1 MEALEQLIDERVE
14 NAMRELRGMDPCQY
28 FGHKKLN
35 FFSLHRINTERKI
48 IKLQEPHL
56 QPAVGFYNPV
66 HCASFCGYTKTQY
79 IQRELF

>member
-1 MEALEQLIDERVE
+1 MVGCVIDAVTG
-14 NAMRELRGMDPCQY
+14 LDLCQY

-35 FFSLHRINTERKI
+35 FFSLHSINTERKI